1 MFLRNR
7 IQLLRISVC
16 NQACLVLGNIT
27 FRVMFDGDP
36 FDTDG
41 FSARWKL
48 DEAPGLVLFNASNF
62 LLHCF
67 DPSIFVRSLNGL
79 FGILIGGF
87 DGGIK
92 DFG

>member
-1 MFLRNR
+1 M
-7 IQLLRISVC
+7 
-16 NQACLVLGNIT
+16 T
-27 FRVMFDGDP
+27 P

-67 DPSIFVRSLNGL
+67 VPSIFIRSLNGL

-92 DFG
+92 YFEGVLNGMVRGGLDNWDGVARGVLNLD